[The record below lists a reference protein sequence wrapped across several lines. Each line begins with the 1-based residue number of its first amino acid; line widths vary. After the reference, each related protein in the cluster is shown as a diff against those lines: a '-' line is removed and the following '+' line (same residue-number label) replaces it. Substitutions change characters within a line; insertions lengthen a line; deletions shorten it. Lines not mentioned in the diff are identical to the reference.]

1 MIKKIVVNDGVYIG
15 EDFFS
20 QNPDCHDVK
29 EVWIENDFEIDND
42 AAVGFGCLKSLERF
56 KIINPSSPFFVEDG
70 LLYINIG
77 EETIDRSPA
86 AIQEDEWYARIEQPD
101 GTVSEFITYSMV
113 RGLNRRNSMVWRSTF
128 NSNTVGKVLVA
139 IPPAYPKND
148 IVIPEGVV
156 GICKGSIM
164 NCCIDSLTLP
174 QSLKEVS
181 NLAIVE
187 STIKELRVPN
197 WKSYK
202 PISWV
207 AADSTIGIIR
217 SNIDGEILDER
228 IIEYWRSCL

>member
-1 MIKKIVVNDGVYIG
+1 MIKKIVVSDGVFIG
-15 EDFFS
+15 SDFFS
-20 QNPDCHDVK
+20 QNPDCHDAE

-56 KIINPSSPFFVEDG
+56 KIMNPSSPFFVEDG

-77 EETIDRSPA
+77 EQTIVGSPKVT
-86 AIQEDEWYARIEQPD
+86 P
-101 GTVSEFITYSMV
+101 EFISCSMV
-113 RGLNRRNSMVWRSTF
+113 QGLNRRNSMVWRSTF

-139 IPPAYPKND
+139 IPPAYPKKD

-156 GICKGSIM
+156 GICKGSII

-207 AADSTIGIIR
+207 AADSTIGVIR

>member
-77 EETIDRSPA
+77 EQTIAGSPA
-86 AIQEDEWYARIEQPD
+86 VMP
-101 GTVSEFITYSMV
+101 EFISCSMV
-113 RGLNRRNSMVWRSTF
+113 QGLNRSNSMVWRSTF

-156 GICKGSIM
+156 GICKGSII

>member
-1 MIKKIVVNDGVYIG
+1 MTKIKKIIIDDGAYIE

-20 QNPDCHDVK
+20 QDFVRNGVE
-29 EVWIENDFEIDND
+29 EVWIENDFEIDGD

-77 EETIDRSPA
+77 EETIVGSPA
-86 AIQEDEWYARIEQPD
+86 VMP
-101 GTVSEFITYSMV
+101 EFISVTMV
-113 RGLNRRNSMVWRSTF
+113 QGLNRRNSMVWRSTF
-128 NSNTVGKVLVA
+128 DPDTVGKVLVA
-139 IPPAYPKND
+139 IPPAYPKKD

-156 GICKGSIM
+156 GICRSSIM
-164 NCCIDSLTLP
+164 NCCIDSLTFP
-174 QSLKEVS
+174 QSLKEAP

-202 PISWV
+202 PISFV

-217 SNIDGEILDER
+217 SNIDGEILDEK
-228 IIEYWRSCL
+228 IIEFWRSSL

>member
-20 QNPDCHDVK
+20 QNPDCHDAE

-86 AIQEDEWYARIEQPD
+86 VMP
-101 GTVSEFITYSMV
+101 EFISCSMV
-113 RGLNRRNSMVWRSTF
+113 QGLNRRNSMVWRSTF
-128 NSNTVGKVLVA
+128 NPDTVGKVLVA
-139 IPPAYPKND
+139 IPPAYPKKD

-156 GICKGSIM
+156 GICQSSIM
-164 NCCIDSLTLP
+164 NCCIDCLTLP
-174 QSLKEVS
+174 QSLKEAS
-181 NLAIVE
+181 DLAIVE

-207 AADSTIGIIR
+207 SVDSTIGIIR
-217 SNIDGEILDER
+217 SNIDNETLDER

>member
-1 MIKKIVVNDGVYIG
+1 MIKRIVVNNGVYIG
-15 EDFFS
+15 DDFFS
-20 QNPDCHDVK
+20 QNPDCHDVE
-29 EVWIENDFEIDND
+29 EVWIENDFEIDGD

-56 KIINPSSPFFVEDG
+56 KIIAPSSPFFVEDG

-77 EETIDRSPA
+77 EETIVGSPA
-86 AIQEDEWYARIEQPD
+86 VMP
-101 GTVSEFITYSMV
+101 EFISCSMV
-113 RGLNRRNSMVWRSTF
+113 RGMNRRNSMVWRSTF

-139 IPPAYPKND
+139 IPPAYPNKD

-197 WKSYK
+197 WKSCK

-217 SNIDGEILDER
+217 SNIDGEILDEK
-228 IIEYWRSCL
+228 IIEYWRSSL

>member
-1 MIKKIVVNDGVYIG
+1 MIKKIVVKDGVYIG
-15 EDFFS
+15 SDFFS
-20 QNPDCHDVK
+20 QNPDCHDAE

-56 KIINPSSPFFVEDG
+56 KIINPSSPFFVDDG

-77 EETIDRSPA
+77 EQTIVGSRTAMP
-86 AIQEDEWYARIEQPD
+86 
-101 GTVSEFITYSMV
+101 EFISCSMV
-113 RGLNRRNSMVWRSTF
+113 RGLNRRNSMVWRSIF
-128 NSNTVGKVLVA
+128 NPDTVGKVLVA
-139 IPPAYPKND
+139 IPPAYPKKD

-156 GICKGSIM
+156 GICKGSII

>member
-56 KIINPSSPFFVEDG
+56 KIINPSSPFFVDDG

-77 EETIDRSPA
+77 EQTIVGSPTA
-86 AIQEDEWYARIEQPD
+86 MP
-101 GTVSEFITYSMV
+101 EFISCSMV

-139 IPPAYPKND
+139 IPPAYPKKD

-156 GICKGSIM
+156 GICKGSII

>member
-77 EETIDRSPA
+77 EQTIVGSPTA
-86 AIQEDEWYARIEQPD
+86 MP
-101 GTVSEFITYSMV
+101 EFISCSMV

-128 NSNTVGKVLVA
+128 NPNTVGKVLVA
-139 IPPAYPKND
+139 IPPAYPNKD

-174 QSLKEVS
+174 QSLKEAS

-217 SNIDGEILDER
+217 SNIDNETLDER
-228 IIEYWRSCL
+228 IIEFWRSSL

>member
-1 MIKKIVVNDGVYIG
+1 MTKIKKIIIDDGAYIDK
-15 EDFFS
+15 DFFS
-20 QNPDCHDVK
+20 QDFVRNGVE

-56 KIINPSSPFFVEDG
+56 KIIAPSSPFFIEDG

-77 EETIDRSPA
+77 EQTFVGSPA
-86 AIQEDEWYARIEQPD
+86 VTP
-101 GTVSEFITYSMV
+101 EFYSVTMV
-113 RGLNRRNSMVWRSTF
+113 QGLNRRNSMVWRSTF
-128 NSNTVGKVLVA
+128 NFNTVGKVLVA
-139 IPPAYPKND
+139 IPPAYPKKD

-181 NLAIVE
+181 NLAIVD

-202 PISWV
+202 PIGFVS
-207 AADSTIGIIR
+207 ADSTIGIIR
-217 SNIDGEILDER
+217 SNIDNEILDEK
-228 IIEYWRSCL
+228 IIEFWRSSL

>member
-1 MIKKIVVNDGVYIG
+1 MTKIKKIIIDDGAYIDK
-15 EDFFS
+15 DFFS
-20 QNPDCHDVK
+20 RDFVRNGVE
-29 EVWIENDFEIDND
+29 EVWIENDFEIDID

-56 KIINPSSPFFVEDG
+56 KIIDPSSPFYVEDG

-77 EETIDRSPA
+77 EQTFVGSPA
-86 AIQEDEWYARIEQPD
+86 VMP
-101 GTVSEFITYSMV
+101 EFYSVTMV
-113 RGLNRRNSMVWRSTF
+113 QGLNRRNSMVWRSTF
-128 NSNTVGKVLVA
+128 NFNTVGKVLVA
-139 IPPAYPKND
+139 IPPAYPKKD

-202 PISWV
+202 PIGFVS
-207 AADSTIGIIR
+207 ADSTIGIIR
-217 SNIDGEILDER
+217 SNIDGETLDEK
-228 IIEYWRSCL
+228 IIEFWRSSL